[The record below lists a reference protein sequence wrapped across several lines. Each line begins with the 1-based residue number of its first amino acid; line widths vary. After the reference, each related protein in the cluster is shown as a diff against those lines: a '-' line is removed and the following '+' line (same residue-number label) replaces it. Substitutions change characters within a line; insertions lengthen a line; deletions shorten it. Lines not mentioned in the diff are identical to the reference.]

1 MGLREI
7 KTDENRSAE
16 GELSAE
22 RLRELLD
29 YDPQTGEFAWKPQK
43 AGTLTSDGYIQICVD
58 GKRYRAQRLAV
69 LHMTGKWHAKIDV
82 RGKRVHLGYF
92 DTLEEA
98 TAARQ
103 DAEERFHGPS

>member
-29 YDPQTGEFAWKPQK
+29 YDPQTGEFAWK
-43 AGTLTSDGYIQICVD
+43 
-58 GKRYRAQRLAV
+58 
-69 LHMTGKWHAKIDV
+69 
-82 RGKRVHLGYF
+82 RVHLGYF